1 MNPWPKHARKRTPWG
16 LRCYSRGTMSE
27 FIQDLI
33 DWQFIVSALVL
44 AIGVHAVLGLVAYGV
59 YLERKISAYIQD
71 RVGPNR
77 VGLDFGLPFLKFL
90 RGFLAL
96 GQPLAD
102 GIKFFVKEDFTPTN
116 VDKVLFTLAPIFAV
130 VPALIGFV
138 VMPWGGYFEIPAA
151 QDMAFFNWLF
161 GAPGFLG
168 DTFFFLFGHIDAQTV
183 SVSGAEVHIG
193 IIYLL
198 AVASIGVYGVTL
210 GGWASNNK
218 YSMLG
223 GLRATAQMISYEIPL
238 GLALLST
245 LLITGTFMPNE
256 IVAYQVENGW
266 MMLSMPLAAILFYVC
281 GLAEANRAPFD
292 NAEAEQ
298 ELVGGFHTEY
308 SSMRFA
314 LYFLA
319 EYAHLVTACAFFV
332 LLFMGGYHLPVLDF
346 GLTSPEATG
355 LLAMLVKIGV
365 FAFKVVLMVCFAMV
379 VRWTVPRIRYDQV
392 MMLGWQAM
400 IPAGMLIIVV
410 TSVMVYLGQTTLIP
424 MLLANIV
431 MLVVLLIAQHIFA
444 TIYGRSTANRKI
456 GLWGSRYS
464 PMDGERV
471 MTAPSNPM
479 AREDR
484 PMQGTA
490 PSA

>member
-1 MNPWPKHARKRTPWG
+1 
-16 LRCYSRGTMSE
+16 MSE

-90 RGFLAL
+90 KGCLAL

-102 GIKFFVKEDFTPTN
+102 GIKFFVKEDFTPKN

-151 QDMAFFNWLF
+151 QDMGFFRWMFELPWIF
-161 GAPGFLG
+161 G
-168 DTFFFLFGHIDAQTV
+168 DTLFFLFGHIEAQTV

-266 MMLSMPLAAILFYVC
+266 MMLSMPLAALLFYVC

-332 LLFMGGYHLPVLDF
+332 LLFMGGYHLPLV
-346 GLTSPEATG
+346 GITSPEATG
-355 LLAMLVKIGV
+355 LLAMIVKIHV
-365 FAFKVVLMVCFAMV
+365 FALKVVLMVCFAMV
-379 VRWTVPRIRYDQV
+379 VRWTIPRIRYDQV

-410 TSVMVYLGQTTLIP
+410 TSVMVYFGQTTLLP
-424 MLLANIV
+424 MLGANVVI
-431 MLVVLLIAQHIFA
+431 LVILLLAQHVLA
-444 TIYGRSTANRKI
+444 TIHGRSTANHRI

-471 MTAPSNPM
+471 VTAPRNQM

-484 PMQGTA
+484 PVQGSA
-490 PSA
+490 PSV

>member
-1 MNPWPKHARKRTPWG
+1 
-16 LRCYSRGTMSE
+16 MSE

-77 VGLDFGLPFLKFL
+77 VGFDFGLPFLKFL
-90 RGFLAL
+90 KGCLAL

-116 VDKVLFTLAPIFAV
+116 VDKVLFTLAPVFAV

-138 VMPWGGYFEIPAA
+138 VMPWGGYIEIPAA

-161 GAPGFLG
+161 ETRAG
-168 DTFFFLFGHIDAQTV
+168 DMFFALFGHLEAQTV

-256 IVAYQVENGW
+256 IIAYQVEHGW

-332 LLFMGGYHLPVLDF
+332 LLFMGGYHLPLVGITD
-346 GLTSPEATG
+346 PAATG

-365 FAFKVVLMVCFAMV
+365 FSIKVVLMVCFAMV

-400 IPAGMLIIVV
+400 IPSGMLIIVV
-410 TSVMVYLGQTTLIP
+410 TSVMVYFGQTTLVP
-424 MLLANIV
+424 MLGANIGI
-431 MLVVLLIAQHIFA
+431 LVVLLIAQHLFA

-464 PMDGERV
+464 PMDGERIV
-471 MTAPSNPM
+471 TAPRNPM

-490 PSA
+490 PSV

>member
-1 MNPWPKHARKRTPWG
+1 
-16 LRCYSRGTMSE
+16 MSE

-77 VGLDFGLPFLKFL
+77 VGFDFGLPFLKFL
-90 RGFLAL
+90 KGCLAL

-116 VDKVLFTLAPIFAV
+116 VDKVLFTLAPVFAV

-138 VMPWGGYFEIPAA
+138 VMPWGGYIEIPAA

-161 GAPGFLG
+161 ETRAG
-168 DTFFFLFGHIDAQTV
+168 DMFFALFGHLEAQTV

-256 IVAYQVENGW
+256 IIAYQVEHGW

-319 EYAHLVTACAFFV
+319 EYAHLVTACSFFV
-332 LLFMGGYHLPVLDF
+332 LLFMGGYHLPMVGITDPA
-346 GLTSPEATG
+346 STG

-365 FAFKVVLMVCFAMV
+365 FSIKVVLMVCFAMV

-400 IPAGMLIIVV
+400 IPTGMLIIVV
-410 TSVMVYLGQTTLIP
+410 TSVMVYFGQTTLVP
-424 MLLANIV
+424 MLGANIG
-431 MLVVLLIAQHIFA
+431 MLVILLIAQHLFA
-444 TIYGRSTANRKI
+444 TIYGRSTSNRKI

-464 PMDGERV
+464 PMDGERIV
-471 MTAPSNPM
+471 TAPRNPM

-490 PSA
+490 PSV